1 MSSKN
6 LNIEIPYLPEIPLL
20 GIYPKETKART
31 QKDIPT
37 TCVCVYVCMHTV
49 EYYSVM
55 KRRKSGRLWQRG
67 WTLKALVLLAQLWL
81 ALCDPMDCSPP
92 GSCLHGIL
100 QARILEW
107 VAIPFSRGSSWPRDR
122 TQVSCIAGGFFT
134 VWATGESWRHYTK
147 WNKSEKDQYP
157 MISLI
162 CGILT
167 KQINQPAKLI
177 DTENRAEE
185 WGVVWHG

>member
-1 MSSKN
+1 
-6 LNIEIPYLPEIPLL
+6 
-20 GIYPKETKART
+20 
-31 QKDIPT
+31 
-37 TCVCVYVCMHTV
+37 VCVYICVCMHTV

-67 WTLKALVLLAQLWL
+67 WTLKALVLLAQSWL

-134 VWATGESWRHYTK
+134 VWATGESWRHYTE